1 MVHLSQSGSEIYI
14 TSLGIAKILIMAG
27 KPLDEPVVA
36 YGPFVMNTESEIHQ
50 AFEDFRS
57 GKMG

>member
-1 MVHLSQSGSEIYI
+1 MVHLSQSGSEV
-14 TSLGIAKILIMAG
+14 LLAALNNAEVLVMAG
-27 KPLDEPVVA
+27 KPFDEPVVA

>member
-1 MVHLSQSGSEIYI
+1 MVHLSQSGSEVRVV
-14 TSLGIAKILIMAG
+14 SSSIAKILVMAG

-50 AFEDFRS
+50 AFEDFRT

>member
-1 MVHLSQSGSEIYI
+1 MVHLFQSGSELVL
-14 TSLGIAKILIMAG
+14 TTFSNAKILFMAG
-27 KPLDEPVVA
+27 KPFDEPVVA